1 MLKEKGRI
9 MFKRSK
15 QPAIKSYFFGKGYRD
30 LANTIADAWRLNLEK
45 AQDYFAEG
53 GYSFE
58 FGLGAF
64 KSIYYWA
71 AGICVVVFGTS
82 LFLVLSVIHIT
93 ILFLFFLLVYL
104 MFSLVWAIDAF
115 YRFKEKIFAAC
126 PNQGCYQKHKLPVYH
141 CPNCNV
147 GHDRLWPNSYGI
159 FKRTCE
165 CGHKIPTSFINGR
178 NKLYATCPSCKNP
191 IPTKEGRPI
200 IIPIVGARNAGKT
213 TYMHSLVNQIELYAK
228 MKNYKFSIEKSSEV
242 IHKNEISKLNRG
254 EKLQPTQKGT
264 LVAFNFNLI
273 KGKRKYSFYIYDA
286 AGETYQKSTDVERHM
301 FYNYFNALIF
311 IIDPFSFTIMRENY
325 AEMIRKSNQI
335 NANEIVDIDDT
346 YDILVTSLEKSFGVG
361 VKDKVAKETAFV
373 ISKADLVED
382 ELKLGSEPINTNVK
396 EFINSNSETDLIG
409 NIASKFS
416 KVRYFSVISKG
427 KDSER
432 VESPF
437 MWIFK
442 RELMKRRM
450 RRLVFNS
457 ILLLFLGACGFG
469 VYSARNHIAV
479 AAYYVVDGFKSIN
492 FSIPK
497 SKKTPQVQPVKV
509 KQYISIATL
518 NVRERANSSARVLGK
533 FYKNDVVSVY
543 LFIGNWA
550 KVDYKG
556 KKAFV
561 FAKYIKPYDSSAQV
575 NKKQVVGKKTDNL
588 KNRVTTKTAAPPV
601 KKKILDKPN

>member
-1 MLKEKGRI
+1 MR
-9 MFKRSK
+9 
-15 QPAIKSYFFGKGYRD
+15 
-30 LANTIADAWRLNLEK
+30 
-45 AQDYFAEG
+45 
-53 GYSFE
+53 
-58 FGLGAF
+58 
-64 KSIYYWA
+64 
-71 AGICVVVFGTS
+71 
-82 LFLVLSVIHIT
+82 
-93 ILFLFFLLVYL
+93 
-104 MFSLVWAIDAF
+104 
-115 YRFKEKIFAAC
+115 
-126 PNQGCYQKHKLPVYH
+126 
-141 CPNCNV
+141 
-147 GHDRLWPNSYGI
+147 
-159 FKRTCE
+159 
-165 CGHKIPTSFINGR
+165 
-178 NKLYATCPSCKNP
+178 
-191 IPTKEGRPI
+191 
-200 IIPIVGARNAGKT
+200 
-213 TYMHSLVNQIELYAK
+213 
-228 MKNYKFSIEKSSEV
+228 
-242 IHKNEISKLNRG
+242 ISKLNRG